1 MPPIL
6 RPLAVAFPNVS
17 FHLKAGLQE
26 QILEWFEN
34 QQIDVAITI
43 LEGKPPES
51 CQVRSLL
58 NLAMALL
65 VPSDSKLR
73 SAAELF
79 QQQRITERL
88 ITPPANDAICK
99 YFEFGLR
106 QHALDWPSRIEMNSI
121 ELVEGYVAKGFGIG
135 LTLLVPGCRYIPDVR
150 VLPLSNF
157 PSVPCGLIWR
167 HQPDPITLALM
178 GAMEQE
184 AQLMRQH
191 QDDYTF
197 ST

>member
-1 MPPIL
+1 
-6 RPLAVAFPNVS
+6 
-17 FHLKAGLQE
+17 
-26 QILEWFEN
+26 
-34 QQIDVAITI
+34 
-43 LEGKPPES
+43 
-51 CQVRSLL
+51 
-58 NLAMALL
+58 
-65 VPSDSKLR
+65 
-73 SAAELF
+73 
-79 QQQRITERL
+79 
-88 ITPPANDAICK
+88 
-99 YFEFGLR
+99 
-106 QHALDWPSRIEMNSI
+106 
-121 ELVEGYVAKGFGIG
+121 VAKGFGIG